1 MNVVHKLVHL
11 NKFMNLEGSG
21 SVFKYKNTATLRLL
35 PPVLINPPGALPAGA
50 SIPLHHRPLSLIFK
64 IRVRHPQLLHK
75 QERCWR
81 GCERCT
87 IQSFSIAF
95 VMSSC
100 DSFVSAIFPPH
111 EPRSNVQPSSYGT
124 SATSP
129 PSCSPLPTSYSQKK
143 PALHWCIYHRDL
155 DPL

>member
-75 QERCWR
+75 QERVLAGLRTLYNAIIFYCFCNVIFLLQRR
-81 GCERCT
+81 GLWGCL
-87 IQSFSIAF
+87 
-95 VMSSC
+95 
-100 DSFVSAIFPPH
+100 DSFQALRRCWEASKTKISLVVKNHPRVFALPVSFM
-111 EPRSNVQPSSYGT
+111 RWGGRGGVGG
-124 SATSP
+124 
-129 PSCSPLPTSYSQKK
+129 
-143 PALHWCIYHRDL
+143 
-155 DPL
+155 